1 MKVLLKNLVKYDG
14 KEVRAGETHDFP
26 DDFARSLVEGKYAS
40 PVTGHEA
47 DAVPV
52 VAEKKRTEEP
62 KPAPVGISEKRR
74 G

>member
-1 MKVLLKNLVKYDG
+1 VKVVLKNRVKYDG
-14 KEVRAGETHDFP
+14 KEALAGETHDLP
-26 DDFARSLVEGKYAS
+26 DDFAKSLVEGKYAS
-40 PVTGHEA
+40 PATGHEA
-47 DAVPV
+47 DSTPG